1 MPGEKTMERL
11 NSLFKEE
18 QWGRIE
24 PKDIGISKFK
34 ILDDLFNSVVTS
46 GQVDDTLHACKEQL
60 EEHRD
65 SITASYLVGLIGYHE
80 DRIEDSLMLRKLID
94 IFIENHK
101 WAVVEIISEKILE
114 YGESSIALRALAVSL
129 ERMGRSKE
137 AIPVWESLLKIDRFD
152 AEVSKKL
159 SFAIIDE
166 DPEKSVQYMKLSIE
180 GYIKNGQYDEVI
192 TLWNK
197 LVTVSWEDMPFFERI
212 ERLLIDARQKDLAS
226 MLLKTLLGKYKEEEN
241 VEESIELLKK
251 ILQYKPLDN
260 HARRELIKLYSSKYS
275 DHSQYEQFLKLSKL
289 EDFKFPIKFAIQD
302 FEKNIVFDKGNYV
315 YHNSWKLG
323 KIDEINSESLSI
335 SFPEKPDHVMSIK
348 MALQSLV
355 PIAKDHIYVL
365 EYEDPDVVVSMFR
378 EDFMQFFM
386 LLIKSY
392 GGEIS
397 LNDIKAEL
405 IPKYVSSKDWAKW
418 WSKARTK
425 IKKDP
430 IFGVSDK
437 TKNLIFMR
445 DKPLTFADELLDN
458 FTKTES
464 FSEKLDISI
473 EFINNINKDEG
484 GSVVHYLIDYFTGES
499 KGKSSTRQILSYF
512 ILKDLAEY
520 TESAKV
526 NLDTIESKVIEFIKT
541 TKELHGFS
549 LKISSYDYKKQFINI
564 IQESREDWAFV
575 VYDILFELPVRIH
588 KYIINTLIRTKNYEI
603 INRFIKEV
611 MSGERHIPEIMVWVG
626 KNILSRTWDYE
637 WLTIDRNSIILS
649 FFRLLNELKKIE
661 TDSNRMKN
669 MALDVLF
676 DNEEFVIKD
685 IVNNS
690 DEGFLGKIYNIFDN
704 LQYVEESQKEK
715 LMAIINEKY
724 SNFGMVEVE
733 TAQDIEAD
741 GEKFIVSKKSYDRK
755 KEELDRMVNVEMVN
769 LSKELAKVAEV
780 SGDLRENVE
789 YTALLEKQ
797 SILKMAISKLD
808 NDMKKVSIINME
820 TVNTESVCTGIDVTL
835 ADMISG
841 QKTSYSILG
850 PWDADFEAGILSY
863 RSPIA
868 KSMLGKKI
876 GDEVEFKIDDE
887 KKKYKIVSIEKCSP

>member
-1 MPGEKTMERL
+1 MSGEKAMERL

-34 ILDDLFNSVVTS
+34 ILDDLFNYVVTA
-46 GQVDDTLHACKEQL
+46 GQVEETLNACKEQL

-65 SITASYLVGLIGYHE
+65 SITASYLIGLIGYHE

-101 WAVVEIISEKILE
+101 WAVVEIIAEKILE

-180 GYIKNGQYDEVI
+180 GYIKNTQFDEVI

-197 LVTVSWEDMPFFERI
+197 LVSVSWEDLPFFERV
-212 ERLLIDARQKDLAS
+212 ERQLLDARQKDLAS
-226 MLLKTLLGKYKEEEN
+226 MLLKTLLGKYKEEED
-241 VEESIELLKK
+241 VEVSIELLKK

-260 HARRELIKLYSSKYS
+260 HARRELIKLYSAKYGE
-275 DHSQYEQFLKLSKL
+275 HSQYEQFLKLSKL

-315 YHNSWKLG
+315 FHNSWKLG
-323 KIDEINSESLSI
+323 KIQEIDSESLTI
-335 SFPEKPDHVMSIK
+335 SFPEKPEHKMSIK
-348 MALQSLV
+348 MALQSLL
-355 PIAKDHIYVL
+355 PIAKDHIYVM
-365 EYEDPDVVVSMFR
+365 EYEDPEMITSMFR
-378 EDFMQFFM
+378 DDFMQFFM
-386 LLIKSY
+386 LLVKSY
-392 GGEIS
+392 GGEIN
-397 LNDIKAEL
+397 LNDVKAEL
-405 IPKYVSSKDWAKW
+405 IPKYVASKEWAKW

-484 GSVVHYLIDYFTGES
+484 ASVVHYFIDYFTGEA

-512 ILKDLAEY
+512 ILKDLSEY

-526 NLDTIESKVIEFIKT
+526 KLDTIESKVIEFIKGT
-541 TKELHGFS
+541 GELHGLS

-564 IQESREDWAFV
+564 IQDSRDDWAEV

-588 KYIINTLIRTKNYEI
+588 KYIINTLIRSSNYEV
-603 INRFIKEV
+603 INRFIDEV
-611 MSGERHIPEIMVWVG
+611 MLGEKHIPEIMVWVA
-626 KNILSRTWDYE
+626 KNILTRTWDYD
-637 WLTIDRNSIILS
+637 WLTVDRNAVILS
-649 FFRLLNELKKIE
+649 FFRLLNELKKTE
-661 TDSNRMKN
+661 TDSNRVKN
-669 MALDVLF
+669 MSLDLLF
-676 DNEEFVIKD
+676 DNEEFAIRDIIK
-685 IVNNS
+685 NS
-690 DEGFLGKIYNIFDN
+690 DEAFLGKIYNIFDN
-704 LQYVEESQKEK
+704 LQYVEDSQKEK
-715 LMAIINEKY
+715 LMALINEKFPE
-724 SNFGMVEVE
+724 FGIDEVDS
-733 TAQDIEAD
+733 ASDIETD
-741 GEKFIVSKKSYDRK
+741 EEKFVVSKKSYDRK
-755 KEELDRMVNVEMVN
+755 KEELDRMVNEEMVN

-808 NDMKKVSIINME
+808 NDMKKVSIINMDNVI
-820 TVNTESVCTGIDVTL
+820 TDSVCIGIDVSLEGL
-835 ADMISG
+835 AGGDTI
-841 QKTSYSILG
+841 KYSILG

-876 GDEVEFKIDDE
+876 GDEVEFKIDDA
-887 KKKYKIVSIEKCSP
+887 KRKYKIVSIDKCG

>member
-1 MPGEKTMERL
+1 MSGEKAMERL

-24 PKDIGISKFK
+24 PRDIGISKFK
-34 ILDDLFNSVVTS
+34 ILDDLFNFVVTS
-46 GQVDDTLHACKEQL
+46 GQVEETLNACKEQI

-65 SITASYLVGLIGYHE
+65 SITASYLIGLIGYHE

-166 DPEKSVQYMKLSIE
+166 EPEKSVQYMKLSIE
-180 GYIKNGQYDEVI
+180 GYIKNEQYDEVI

-197 LVTVSWEDMPFFERI
+197 LVTVSWEDLSFFERV
-212 ERLLIDARQKDLAS
+212 ERLLVDARQKDLAS
-226 MLLKTLLGKYKEEEN
+226 MLLKTLLAKYKEEEN
-241 VEESIELLKK
+241 VDTSIELLKK
-251 ILQYKPLDN
+251 ILKYKPMDN
-260 HARRELIKLYSSKYS
+260 HARRELIKHYSAKYGE
-275 DHSQYEQFLKLSKL
+275 HSQYEQFLKLSRL
-289 EDFKFPIKFAIQD
+289 EDFKSPIKFAIQD

-323 KIDEINSESLSI
+323 KIQEINSESLTI
-335 SFPEKPDHVMSIK
+335 SFPEKPEHKMSIK

-355 PIAKDHIYVL
+355 PIANDHIYVM
-365 EYEDPDVVVSMFR
+365 EYEDTEMLNSMFQD
-378 EDFMQFFM
+378 DFMQFFM
-386 LLIKSY
+386 LLVKSF
-392 GGEIS
+392 GGKIS
-397 LNDIKAEL
+397 LNDVKAEL
-405 IPKYVSSKDWAKW
+405 IPKYVTSKDWAKW

-437 TKNLIFMR
+437 TKKLIFMR

-484 GSVVHYLIDYFTGES
+484 ASVVHYFIDYFTGEA

-512 ILKDLAEY
+512 ILKDLSEY
-520 TESAKV
+520 TVSAKV
-526 NLDTIESKVIEFIKT
+526 KLDTIESKVIEFIKST
-541 TKELHGFS
+541 NDLQGLS
-549 LKISSYDYKKQFINI
+549 LKISSYDYKKQFVNI
-564 IQESREDWAFV
+564 IQESRDDWAEI

-588 KYIINTLIRTKNYEI
+588 KYIINTLLRSKNYEV
-603 INRFIKEV
+603 INRFINEV
-611 MSGERHIPEIMVWVG
+611 MFGEKHIPEIMVWVS
-626 KNILSRTWDYE
+626 KNILSRTWDYS
-637 WLTIDRNSIILS
+637 WLTIDRNAIILS

-661 TDSNRMKN
+661 TDSNRIKN
-669 MALDVLF
+669 MALDILF
-676 DNEEFVIKD
+676 DNEEFAIRD
-685 IVNNS
+685 IVRNS
-690 DEGFLGKIYNIFDN
+690 SEEFLGKIHNIFDN
-704 LQYVEESQKEK
+704 LQYVEESKKEK
-715 LMAIINEKY
+715 LMAIINKKY
-724 SNFGMVEVE
+724 PGFGMVEMDKVS
-733 TAQDIEAD
+733 DIETD
-741 GEKFIVSKKSYDRK
+741 EEKFIVSRKSYNRK

-808 NDMKKVSIINME
+808 NDMKKVTIIDME
-820 TVNTESVCTGIDVTL
+820 NVNTDSVCIGIKVSLEDS
-835 ADMISG
+835 ADDDKI
-841 QKTSYSILG
+841 KYSILG

-863 RSPIA
+863 KSPIA

-876 GDEVEFKIDDE
+876 GDEVEFKIDDV
-887 KKKYKIVSIEKCSP
+887 KKKYKIVSVEKCS